1 MRTPSLKLA
10 AAAFMSAAAF
20 AQLLP
25 NAGAANVTINAAAK
39 LSTVATSAYGVHTS
53 VYDNQNGNASLP
65 NLLIQSGVAALRYP
79 GGGYADV
86 FHWSVSRSALTG
98 GGLSPWF
105 GQANNYGYVA
115 SGTDFGSFAKLLTN
129 AQCQAVITVNFGSGL
144 KWSSSAHTS
153 LTIPPTNAEPPE
165 AAAWVAYANAN
176 TNIFGTANDVILGVD
191 SIGNDWKTAGYW
203 AMIRASNPLGT
214 DDGYNFLRINRKTP
228 IGIKFWEIGN
238 ETFGTGYY
246 STNTDG
252 YSVNYAVPYPN
263 GTFTRFGNPILSPAT
278 YGQGVKNFSL
288 LMKAVDP
295 TIKIGAVVSTPP
307 GDYSWDSY
315 AGQHWTPQVLAQCA
329 SNIDFVIAHWYPYAG
344 NNDNGGTLLPQVP
357 STLPA
362 MINGTPP
369 HTDTSSGER
378 DWINDYR
385 ADGTNVQI
393 FITEFNYTGSVADSF
408 NGEPIYGPVNTM
420 FAADSYASWLELG
433 VSSVDWL
440 EMNKNTFLGD
450 SNPLVRGAAYYAVQF
465 THDIAGVGDR
475 LVSTTSDNSSLR
487 VHAAIRQDGK
497 VGVMLLNE
505 KMTGSLTVNIS
516 VTNVNLAGPAAQIQ
530 FGTNNF
536 SGGTETPGLPPATNT
551 VSVTGKLVDAV
562 RRAGLHDDRADDS
575 HSHQHPAGAL
585 GHQQLHRERG
595 PDRRLCRDGN

>member
-1 MRTPSLKLA
+1 MRTSSRNLVV
-10 AAAFMSAAAF
+10 AAFLSAAAM
-20 AQLLP
+20 AQILP
-25 NAGAANVTINAAAK
+25 NAGAANVTVNAAGR
-39 LSTVATSAYGVHTS
+39 LSTVAATAYGVHTS

-65 NLLIQSGVAALRYP
+65 GLLIQSGVTALRYP

-86 FHWSVSRSALTG
+86 FHWSVSRSALSG

-105 GQANNYGYVA
+105 GDTNNYGYVA
-115 SGTDFGSFAKLLTN
+115 SGTDFGSFVKLLSN
-129 AQCQAVITVNFGSGL
+129 AQCQAIITINFGSGL
-144 KWSSSAHTS
+144 KWSSPAHTG

-176 TNIFGTANDVILGVD
+176 TNIFGTTNDVTLGVD

-203 AMIRASNPLGT
+203 AMIRAASPLGT

-228 IGIKFWEIGN
+228 VGIKFWEIGN

-246 STNTDG
+246 ASGTDG

-263 GTFTRFGNPILSPAT
+263 GTFTRFGNTNLSPAT
-278 YGQGVKNFSL
+278 YGMGVKSFSL

-315 AGQHWTPQVLAQCA
+315 GGQRWTPQVLAQCA

-344 NNDNGGTLLPQVP
+344 AVDNGSGLLPQVP

-362 MINGTPP
+362 MINGTSP
-369 HTDTSSGER
+369 HTGTSSGVR

-393 FITEFNYTGSVADSF
+393 FITEFNYNGTETNSLG
-408 NGEPIYGPVNTM
+408 GEPIYGPVNTM

-433 VSSVDWL
+433 VSNVDWL

-450 SNPLVRGAAYYAVQF
+450 SNPLVPGAAYYAVQL
-465 THDIAGVGDR
+465 THDIAGAGDQMVGA
-475 LVSTTSDNSSLR
+475 VSDTSTLR
-487 VHAAIRQDGK
+487 AHAAVQQDGK

-505 KMTGSLTVNIS
+505 NLTTALTVNVS
-516 VTNVNLAGPAAQIQ
+516 VTNVNLAGSATRIQ

-536 SGGTETPGLPPATNT
+536 SGSSQTPGSPPVTNT
-551 VSVTGKLVDAV
+551 GFRHRQFVER
-562 RRAGLHDDRADDS
+562 RRA
-575 HSHQHPAGAL
+575 
-585 GHQQLHRERG
+585 ECT
-595 PDRRLCRDGN
+595 RLPC